1 MKRYLIVPAA
11 LWLAGCGEAP
21 KQSKES
27 APAAA
32 PVAVSVAAAESQTW
46 PSIYET
52 TGTVRAKA
60 SAAISAKWMGYVRE
74 VKVQTG
80 DRVKEG
86 QLLVTLDSR
95 DLDSTLARARAGGDE
110 ARSAIPEAVS
120 GVAAAKA
127 NLDLAQSTFGRMQD
141 LFRKKSISNQE

>member
-32 PVAVSVAAAESQTW
+32 PVAVSEAA
-46 PSIYET
+46 
-52 TGTVRAKA
+52 
-60 SAAISAKWMGYVRE
+60 AAISAKWMGYVRE

-110 ARSAIPEAVS
+110 ARSAIPEADS